1 MNLQPLLQDH
11 AYTACAESATE
22 YAGRRCCRPF
32 EASFVACQASLV
44 ERCSTLEEV
53 CARKSAIVKQVLP
66 RDMQGERLARMAAES
81 RRTPRGRIMYAW
93 TCTACPVSNS
103 FTVPLIRYTSWNIML
118 QSRSFVMAS
127 TRMQGGKG
135 SPMAHCT
142 RSLNASS
149 ETP

>member
-1 MNLQPLLQDH
+1 M
-11 AYTACAESATE
+11 
-22 YAGRRCCRPF
+22 
-32 EASFVACQASLV
+32 

-103 FTVPLIRYTSWNIML
+103 FTVPLIRYILEHHVADPKLLQRVQYSDES
-118 QSRSFVMAS
+118 QSRRRWTGV
-127 TRMQGGKG
+127 RYRQ
-135 SPMAHCT
+135 H
-142 RSLNASS
+142 S
-149 ETP
+149 EVSAQQCLGTACLLLE